1 MSAAVLQQ
9 MRSCVS
15 EDQAYDVMA
24 TQLLQV
30 GLSELIRFC
39 RSFRILEYAEKM
51 FYTQWMPTHSSAWPK
66 VEVVLLLLASESI
79 SGELATNVDAIQ
91 QRQVF
96 GSAVLELVLEG
107 DHLEVIQTCFRGESL
122 LFNAAVMSCL
132 GLKGE
137 PC

>member
-1 MSAAVLQQ
+1 MSAAALQQ
-9 MRSCVS
+9 MRSCVT
-15 EDQAYDVMA
+15 EDQVYEVMA
-24 TQLLQV
+24 AQLPHV
-30 GLSELIRFC
+30 RLSELIRFC
-39 RSFRILEYAEKM
+39 RSFRILEYAETM
-51 FYTQWMPTHSSAWPK
+51 FYTQWMRTHSSAWPK

-107 DHLEVIQTCFRGESL
+107 DHLEVSQMCARGESL
-122 LFNAAVMSCL
+122 LFNATVMSCL

>member
-51 FYTQWMPTHSSAWPK
+51 FYTQWMPTYSSAWPK

-107 DHLEVIQTCFRGESL
+107 DHLEVSLTCARGESL

-137 PC
+137 SC

>member
-1 MSAAVLQQ
+1 
-9 MRSCVS
+9 
-15 EDQAYDVMA
+15 
-24 TQLLQV
+24 
-30 GLSELIRFC
+30 
-39 RSFRILEYAEKM
+39 M

-79 SGELATNVDAIQ
+79 SGESATNVDAIQ

-107 DHLEVIQTCFRGESL
+107 DHLEVSQICARGESL
-122 LFNAAVMSCL
+122 LFNATVMSCL